1 MCGKCVRACVHVV
14 NFTVSIYVQV
24 FSLTFYV
31 SHMNTLLSSSSIT
44 LMVDSQ
50 TITSVTVRGVGGVG
64 VGVGVLEMAEII
76 KTHNQSGVGQA
87 KKQNLKENPA
97 TQ

>member
-1 MCGKCVRACVHVV
+1 MCVV
-14 NFTVSIYVQV
+14 NFTVSIYVPI

-31 SHMNTLLSSSSIT
+31 SHMNTLLSSSIT
-44 LMVDSQ
+44 FMVNSQ
-50 TITSVTVRGVGGVG
+50 TITSVTVSGVGGVG
-64 VGVGVLEMAEII
+64 VGVGVLEVAEIT